1 MTTSG
6 ITVFGQPSQPNHGA
20 GGRIAMDDAVFPTDY
35 VALDLET
42 TGFSPNSCAIT
53 EIGAVRVREGHIV
66 DQFQQL
72 VNPLRPIPRQI
83 TTLTGITDA
92 MVADLD
98 PIDEVLPRFIA
109 WLATPAAGPAVEP
122 IVGHNV
128 SFDLR
133 FLDYNTRHIAGCGFA
148 CADYDTMQISRALFP
163 AQRHH
168 RLADLIVRFG
178 IADNEEHR
186 ALSDAIQTQQ
196 CFEWMRH
203 YVTEHHES
211 EAIRWK
217 QAPAKNS
224 AEILHQQLV
233 VKR

>member
-1 MTTSG
+1 M
-6 ITVFGQPSQPNHGA
+6 PSSHRLCGA
-20 GGRIAMDDAVFPTDY
+20 
-35 VALDLET
+35 DLET
-42 TGFSPNSCAIT
+42 TGFYPNSCAIT

-98 PIDEVLPRFIA
+98 PIDEVLPDSSHGSLPRLPVPPSSRLSAITSA
-109 WLATPAAGPAVEP
+109 SICDSWITTPGISPAAALPAR
-122 IVGHNV
+122 IM
-128 SFDLR
+128 
-133 FLDYNTRHIAGCGFA
+133 TRCRSAAPCSPRSA
-148 CADYDTMQISRALFP
+148 
-163 AQRHH
+163 HH
-168 RLADLIVRFG
+168 HLADLIVRFG

>member
-20 GGRIAMDDAVFPTDY
+20 GGRIAMDDALFPTDY

-42 TGFSPNSCAIT
+42 TGFYPNSCAIT

-98 PIDEVLPRFIA
+98 PIGEVLPRFIA
-109 WLATPAAGPAVEP
+109 WLAAPAAGPAVEP

-178 IADNEEHR
+178 IADNE
-186 ALSDAIQTQQ
+186 
-196 CFEWMRH
+196 
-203 YVTEHHES
+203 
-211 EAIRWK
+211 
-217 QAPAKNS
+217 
-224 AEILHQQLV
+224 
-233 VKR
+233 

>member
-42 TGFSPNSCAIT
+42 TGFYPNSCAIT

-98 PIDEVLPRFIA
+98 PIDEVLPRFI
-109 WLATPAAGPAVEP
+109 
-122 IVGHNV
+122 
-128 SFDLR
+128 DLR

>member
-42 TGFSPNSCAIT
+42 TGFYPNSCAIT

-109 WLATPAAGPAVEP
+109 WLATPAAVPPSSRLSAITSASICDSWITTPGISPAAALP
-122 IVGHNV
+122 ARIM
-128 SFDLR
+128 
-133 FLDYNTRHIAGCGFA
+133 TRCRSAAPC
-148 CADYDTMQISRALFP
+148 SPRS
-163 AQRHH
+163 
-168 RLADLIVRFG
+168 G
-178 IADNEEHR
+178 I
-186 ALSDAIQTQQ
+186 TV
-196 CFEWMRH
+196 WP
-203 YVTEHHES
+203 T
-211 EAIRWK
+211 
-217 QAPAKNS
+217 
-224 AEILHQQLV
+224 
-233 VKR
+233 

>member
-42 TGFSPNSCAIT
+42 TGFYPNSCAIT

-98 PIDEVLPRFIA
+98 PIDEVLPDSSHGSLPRLPVPPSSRLSAITSA
-109 WLATPAAGPAVEP
+109 SICDSWITTPGISPAAALPAR
-122 IVGHNV
+122 IM
-128 SFDLR
+128 
-133 FLDYNTRHIAGCGFA
+133 TRCRSAAPC
-148 CADYDTMQISRALFP
+148 SRAAASPSGRPDRTL
-163 AQRHH
+163 RH
-168 RLADLIVRFG
+168 RG
-178 IADNEEHR
+178 
-186 ALSDAIQTQQ
+186 Q
-196 CFEWMRH
+196 
-203 YVTEHHES
+203 
-211 EAIRWK
+211 
-217 QAPAKNS
+217 
-224 AEILHQQLV
+224 
-233 VKR
+233 

>member
-42 TGFSPNSCAIT
+42 TGFYPNSCAIT

-109 WLATPAAGPAVEP
+109 WLATPASSRLSAITSASICDSWITTPGISPAAALP
-122 IVGHNV
+122 ARIM
-128 SFDLR
+128 
-133 FLDYNTRHIAGCGFA
+133 TRCRSAAPC
-148 CADYDTMQISRALFP
+148 SPRS
-163 AQRHH
+163 
-168 RLADLIVRFG
+168 G
-178 IADNEEHR
+178 I
-186 ALSDAIQTQQ
+186 TV
-196 CFEWMRH
+196 WP
-203 YVTEHHES
+203 T
-211 EAIRWK
+211 
-217 QAPAKNS
+217 
-224 AEILHQQLV
+224 
-233 VKR
+233 

>member
-6 ITVFGQPSQPNHGA
+6 ITVFGQPSSPIMVPA
-20 GGRIAMDDAVFPTDY
+20 GESPWTMPSSPPIMWRWIWRPPAFTRT
-35 VALDLET
+35 VAP
-42 TGFSPNSCAIT
+42 SRKSVP
-53 EIGAVRVREGHIV
+53 VRVREGHIV

-109 WLATPAAGPAVEP
+109 WLATPAAGPTVEP

>member
-1 MTTSG
+1 MTVSG
-6 ITVFGQPSQPNHGA
+6 ITVFGQSPYDSDQTAAH
-20 GGRIAMDDAVFPTDY
+20 AVGFPTDY

-42 TGFSPNSCAIT
+42 TGFYPNRCAIT
-53 EIGAVRVREGHIV
+53 EIGAVRVRGGRVI

-72 VNPLRPIPRQI
+72 INPLRPIPRQI
-83 TTLTGITDA
+83 TALTGITDA
-92 MVADLD
+92 MVADRD
-98 PIDEVLPRFIA
+98 PIDGVLPQFIA
-109 WLATPAAGPAVEP
+109 WLAGDDVSPAGEP

-163 AQRHH
+163 NQSHH

-178 IADNEEHR
+178 IAENEEHR

-203 YVTEHHES
+203 YVTEHHETG
-211 EAIRWK
+211 AIRWK
-217 QAPAKNS
+217 QSPAKNNT
-224 AEILHQQLV
+224 EILHQQLV

>member
-42 TGFSPNSCAIT
+42 TGFYPNSCAIT

-109 WLATPAAGPAVEP
+109 WLATPVPPSSRLSAITSASICDSWITTPGISPAAALPAR
-122 IVGHNV
+122 IM
-128 SFDLR
+128 
-133 FLDYNTRHIAGCGFA
+133 TRCRSAAPC
-148 CADYDTMQISRALFP
+148 SPRS
-163 AQRHH
+163 
-168 RLADLIVRFG
+168 G
-178 IADNEEHR
+178 I
-186 ALSDAIQTQQ
+186 TV
-196 CFEWMRH
+196 WP
-203 YVTEHHES
+203 T
-211 EAIRWK
+211 
-217 QAPAKNS
+217 
-224 AEILHQQLV
+224 
-233 VKR
+233 

>member
-1 MTTSG
+1 MNTSG

-42 TGFSPNSCAIT
+42 TGFYPNSCAIT

-109 WLATPAAGPAVEP
+109 WLATPPLSRLSAITSASICDSWITTPGISPAAALPAR
-122 IVGHNV
+122 IM
-128 SFDLR
+128 
-133 FLDYNTRHIAGCGFA
+133 TRCRSAAPC
-148 CADYDTMQISRALFP
+148 SPRS
-163 AQRHH
+163 
-168 RLADLIVRFG
+168 G
-178 IADNEEHR
+178 I
-186 ALSDAIQTQQ
+186 TV
-196 CFEWMRH
+196 WP
-203 YVTEHHES
+203 T
-211 EAIRWK
+211 
-217 QAPAKNS
+217 
-224 AEILHQQLV
+224 
-233 VKR
+233 

>member
-42 TGFSPNSCAIT
+42 TGFYPNSCAIT

-98 PIDEVLPRFIA
+98 PIPRLPVPPSSRLSAITSA
-109 WLATPAAGPAVEP
+109 SICDSWITTPGISPAAALPAR
-122 IVGHNV
+122 IM
-128 SFDLR
+128 
-133 FLDYNTRHIAGCGFA
+133 TRCRSAAPC
-148 CADYDTMQISRALFP
+148 SPRS
-163 AQRHH
+163 
-168 RLADLIVRFG
+168 G
-178 IADNEEHR
+178 I
-186 ALSDAIQTQQ
+186 TV
-196 CFEWMRH
+196 WP
-203 YVTEHHES
+203 T
-211 EAIRWK
+211 
-217 QAPAKNS
+217 
-224 AEILHQQLV
+224 
-233 VKR
+233 

>member
-42 TGFSPNSCAIT
+42 TGFYPNSCAIT

-98 PIDEVLPRFIA
+98 PIDEVLPR
-109 WLATPAAGPAVEP
+109 
-122 IVGHNV
+122 
-128 SFDLR
+128 FDLR

>member
-42 TGFSPNSCAIT
+42 TGFYPNSCAIT

-109 WLATPAAGPAVEP
+109 WLATPAAGPAV
-122 IVGHNV
+122 
-128 SFDLR
+128 R
-133 FLDYNTRHIAGCGFA
+133 
-148 CADYDTMQISRALFP
+148 ADCRP
-163 AQRHH
+163 
-168 RLADLIVRFG
+168 
-178 IADNEEHR
+178 
-186 ALSDAIQTQQ
+186 
-196 CFEWMRH
+196 
-203 YVTEHHES
+203 
-211 EAIRWK
+211 
-217 QAPAKNS
+217 
-224 AEILHQQLV
+224 
-233 VKR
+233 

>member
-42 TGFSPNSCAIT
+42 TGFYPNSCAIT

-109 WLATPAAGPAVEP
+109 WLATPSRLSAITSASICDSWITTPGISPAAALPAR
-122 IVGHNV
+122 IM
-128 SFDLR
+128 
-133 FLDYNTRHIAGCGFA
+133 TRCRSAAPC
-148 CADYDTMQISRALFP
+148 SPRS
-163 AQRHH
+163 
-168 RLADLIVRFG
+168 G
-178 IADNEEHR
+178 I
-186 ALSDAIQTQQ
+186 TV
-196 CFEWMRH
+196 WP
-203 YVTEHHES
+203 T
-211 EAIRWK
+211 
-217 QAPAKNS
+217 
-224 AEILHQQLV
+224 
-233 VKR
+233 